1 MNEQQVFDQIVQ
13 IVQRTLSDKGLTA
26 PPIGPETELL
36 GGEVGIDS
44 LDLAMLV
51 RELEEVVG
59 HDPFQDG
66 FIEFRTA
73 GELAR
78 LYVK

>member
-1 MNEQQVFDQIVQ
+1 MSEAQVLASVVAIATR
-13 IVQRTLSDKGLTA
+13 ILSDKGVAA
-26 PPIGPETELL
+26 PAIDAGTVLL
-36 GGEVGIDS
+36 ADTGIDS

-59 HDPFQDG
+59 YDPFSEG
-66 FIEFRTA
+66 FIDFQTA

-78 LYVK
+78 LYVRP

>member
-1 MNEQQVFDQIVQ
+1 MNEQHVREQI
-13 IVQRTLSDKGLTA
+13 RTLVTRIVTDKGQPA
-26 PPIGPETELL
+26 PELDANTELL
-36 GGEVGIDS
+36 GGAVGIDS

-59 HDPFQDG
+59 FDPFQDG

-73 GELAR
+73 GELAK

>member
-1 MNEQQVFDQIVQ
+1 MTEQAVLEHIRTIVAR
-13 IVQRTLSDKGLTA
+13 ILTDKGQRA
-26 PPIGPETELL
+26 PDIQSSSELL
-36 GGEVGIDS
+36 GGAVGIDS

-59 HDPFQDG
+59 FDPFQDG

-73 GELAR
+73 GELAK